1 MIEAAGIYRVGSLNL
16 EGAGEEIYEKVRFL
30 TGRCP
35 AQGAFLEAVEEAVG
49 LPFYSLLGA

>member
-35 AQGAFLEAVEEAVG
+35 AQGALLDAVEEAVG
-49 LPFYSLLGA
+49 LPIYSLLGA